1 MLTKDEAQ
9 TPLPHGQCP
18 QRDRVRKVGRIGSL
32 FCTLTLALFAVA
44 AVIASVFLYFKTNDP
59 RTPVL
64 RGLFDSAGM
73 QHPVIVALSM
83 LTLVTWVYAL
93 WILRRLFVEFSR
105 GIVFSVRNARAIC
118 WLGVITIFGMFSF
131 NASDGK
137 SQEALKGLSKTGASL
152 ESVSVTVSE
161 NVNHRAPR
169 VSFGMKKT
177 VTAAGEETPSEGGLF
192 EKISV
197 GFDVEYLL
205 FGLLLLA
212 VGWGLEQGVALQK
225 EQDLTI

>member
-1 MLTKDEAQ
+1 MPTKDEAQ

-18 QRDRVRKVGRIGSL
+18 QRDRVRKVGRIGTL
-32 FCTLTLALFAVA
+32 LCTLTLALIAVA
-44 AVIASVFLYFKTNDP
+44 AVIASGVLYFKTNDP
-59 RTPVL
+59 RPLELRVL
-64 RGLFDSAGM
+64 FGK

-83 LTLVTWVYAL
+83 LTLATWVYAL
-93 WILRRLFVEFSR
+93 WILRRLFVEFSQ
-105 GIVFSVRNARAIC
+105 GIVLSVRNARAIC

-152 ESVSVTVSE
+152 ESVSVTASE